1 MRGWMVSASILTSS
15 FRARS
20 TVSVEQRIRLAR
32 VVRDGQQV
40 LWLLA

>member
-1 MRGWMVSASILTSS
+1 MLTSS

-20 TVSVEQRIRLAR
+20 TVSVEQRIRPAS